1 MFLLPD
7 VDCILHS
14 ETETDQLLTTI
25 GNNIEE
31 MIMKNIEDN
40 TAGTH
45 LSDSLE
51 DVINMLNA
59 FQHDMTSL
67 EATEEDSTNHTIM
80 MELSN
85 TKEET
90 TTKATDESLP
100 TEIDNFEEVTTAIT
114 EISDSEDETTTKDSE
129 GETTTE
135 MSKVTEETTTD
146 NSEEDLSPLGQ
157 TLSSLKTANLTKTDE
172 KILIAL
178 LELEELRGE
187 QKEKKIEIKEKL
199 NELETLLNQE
209 ELNERQSAGDT
220 LLGNN
225 TDLAIRVNKLL
236 NKEKFEDQK
245 PRKGKTIS
253 SDF

>member
-1 MFLLPD
+1 
-7 VDCILHS
+7 
-14 ETETDQLLTTI
+14 
-25 GNNIEE
+25 
-31 MIMKNIEDN
+31 
-40 TAGTH
+40 
-45 LSDSLE
+45 
-51 DVINMLNA
+51 
-59 FQHDMTSL
+59 
-67 EATEEDSTNHTIM
+67 M

-100 TEIDNFEEVTTAIT
+100 TEIDNFVEVTTVIT
-114 EISDSEDETTTKDSE
+114 AISDSEDETTTKDSE

-187 QKEKKIEIKEKL
+187 QKEKKIEIKGKL
-199 NELETLLNQE
+199 SELETLLSLE
-209 ELNERQSAGDT
+209 ELKEDDDT
-220 LLGNN
+220 S
-225 TDLAIRVNKLL
+225 
-236 NKEKFEDQK
+236 EDIIT
-245 PRKGKTIS
+245 R
-253 SDF
+253 